1 MSEAESAEQHSG
13 SAGLEFWLKS
23 PYNYIVD
30 QLVQAG
36 HLAPD
41 WAARV
46 FTAED
51 AGSLF
56 LSIMQAVINDNGR
69 IEDMLQTERS
79 KNTALQAH
87 NQSLEA
93 MCWECLDLV
102 LFGSLALQRAL
113 LPPYSV
119 ASPFRLL
126 ALACAVVGLVGQFA
140 CMLVAFGWLGS
151 VAWFGLLVAF
161 GWLASVTLF

>member
-1 MSEAESAEQHSG
+1 VIQQHILQQQLMSEAESAEQHSG

-93 MCWECLDLV
+93 MCSTFSAQQLYQQVDQAAAAQLQKLPVCCA
-102 LFGSLALQRAL
+102 GTLAR
-113 LPPYSV
+113 P
-119 ASPFRLL
+119 
-126 ALACAVVGLVGQFA
+126 
-140 CMLVAFGWLGS
+140 
-151 VAWFGLLVAF
+151 
-161 GWLASVTLF
+161 